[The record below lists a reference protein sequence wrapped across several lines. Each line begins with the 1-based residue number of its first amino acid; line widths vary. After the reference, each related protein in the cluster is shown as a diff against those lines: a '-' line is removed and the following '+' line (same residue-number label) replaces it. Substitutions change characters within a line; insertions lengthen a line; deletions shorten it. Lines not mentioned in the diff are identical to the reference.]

1 MGFGG
6 GGGSSSG
13 VSAHVHND
21 EVGEGGSLQMV
32 NGATAT
38 TTFDIGS
45 GNQNI
50 PLEAVL

>member
-6 GGGSSSG
+6 GGGAASG
-13 VSAHVHND
+13 VSAHIHD
-21 EVGEGGSLQMV
+21 DSVGEGGSLKIA
-32 NGATAT
+32 NGANT

-50 PLEAVL
+50 PLEALM

>member
-6 GGGSSSG
+6 GGGSSG

-21 EVGEGGSLQMV
+21 QTGEGGSLKMV
-32 NGATAT
+32 NGTST
-38 TTFDIGS
+38 TTFDLGS

-50 PLEAVL
+50 PLEALA